1 MSEADGKAQRT
12 QVLAEEFRGK
22 ELMEPSGIA

>member
-12 QVLAEEFRGK
+12 QILAEEFRGK

>member
-12 QVLAEEFRGK
+12 QVLAEEFRDK

>member
-1 MSEADGKAQRT
+1 MSEAEGKAQRT
-12 QVLAEEFRGK
+12 QVLAGDFWGK